1 MNLSLIHKRA
11 DEVLRFSCRKENY
24 LSVPEW
30 DGEGIPPVET
40 FRAVRA
46 NEVLDMAGM
55 YAAKAKSFSDESE
68 GWSNPEWAEKQAEY
82 MERDLAEY
90 SRLKSASPEEI
101 WRLEA
106 EWYGIA
112 GE

>member
-1 MNLSLIHKRA
+1 
-11 DEVLRFSCRKENY
+11 
-24 LSVPEW
+24 
-30 DGEGIPPVET
+30 
-40 FRAVRA
+40 
-46 NEVLDMAGM
+46 MAGM

-68 GWSNPEWAEKQAEY
+68 DWSNPEWAEKQAEY

-90 SRLKSASPEEI
+90 SRLKSASPKEI